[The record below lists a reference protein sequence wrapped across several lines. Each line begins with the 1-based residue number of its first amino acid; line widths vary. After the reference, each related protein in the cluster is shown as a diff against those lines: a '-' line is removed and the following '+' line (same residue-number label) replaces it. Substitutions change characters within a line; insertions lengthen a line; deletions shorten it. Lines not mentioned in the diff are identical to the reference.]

1 MSFMC
6 LLCSIYALKIT
17 CFNALVSKYFV
28 IYTLTIAK
36 KGLYTLS
43 SEPHSHPLTWYARKH
58 RKGTRKTPASLAI
71 GKVKKNKQ
79 TNKQKPGTSTQS
91 VKYSFFLSV
100 CVIQLTCSGVF
111 GFPCFNTCCFS
122 RGVQKPG

>member
-28 IYTLTIAK
+28 IYTLTTAK

-58 RKGTRKTPASLAI
+58 RKGTRKTPAILAI

-79 TNKQKPGTSTQS
+79 TNKQKPQPN
-91 VKYSFFLSV
+91 L
-100 CVIQLTCSGVF
+100 
-111 GFPCFNTCCFS
+111 
-122 RGVQKPG
+122 

>member
-17 CFNALVSKYFV
+17 FFNALVSKYFV

-71 GKVKKNKQ
+71 GKVKKKKKQ
-79 TNKQKPGTSTQS
+79 INRNPNPICKIFFFSLCLRDS
-91 VKYSFFLSV
+91 VD
-100 CVIQLTCSGVF
+100 VF
-111 GFPCFNTCCFS
+111 
-122 RGVQKPG
+122 RGVWFPMF

>member
-1 MSFMC
+1 MSSMC

-17 CFNALVSKYFV
+17 FFNALVSKYFV

-58 RKGTRKTPASLAI
+58 QNGTRKTPASLSI
-71 GKVKKNKQ
+71 GKV
-79 TNKQKPGTSTQS
+79 
-91 VKYSFFLSV
+91 
-100 CVIQLTCSGVF
+100 
-111 GFPCFNTCCFS
+111 
-122 RGVQKPG
+122 